1 MTKTPEHADD
11 RLAGHVLGSRPAS
24 APVQVVGWLVAAW
37 CVGFAAVNVAFE
49 TTGRFANG
57 PHAEY
62 AAALSVMDWTV
73 AVLKVLGAT
82 VALASVTSRRIRV
95 SPRLVAVM
103 VCGAAA
109 VLTLYCVGSIVEA
122 IGMLTGVGGDPADLT
137 SRSVGYLVLFLFA
150 AAGYGVL
157 GLSFSRRYDTGRRE
171 ALIGVLGGPIVV
183 GILLVGIALLL
194 GSLGLMP
201 A

>member
-1 MTKTPEHADD
+1 
-11 RLAGHVLGSRPAS
+11 
-24 APVQVVGWLVAAW
+24 
-37 CVGFAAVNVAFE
+37 
-49 TTGRFANG
+49 
-57 PHAEY
+57 
-62 AAALSVMDWTV
+62 MDWTV
-73 AVLKVLGAT
+73 VVLKVLGAT
-82 VALASVTSRRIRV
+82 VALASVTSRRVRV

-109 VLTLYCVGSIVEA
+109 VLTVYCVGSIVEA

-137 SRSVGYLVLFLFA
+137 ARSVGYLVLFLFA

-183 GILLVGIALLL
+183 GTLLVGIALLL